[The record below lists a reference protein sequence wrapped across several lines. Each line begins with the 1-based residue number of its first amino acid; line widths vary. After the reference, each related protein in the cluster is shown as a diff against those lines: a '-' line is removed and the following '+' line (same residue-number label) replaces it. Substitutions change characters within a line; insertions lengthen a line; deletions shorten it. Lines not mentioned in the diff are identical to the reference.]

1 MGHRPGSVG
10 AVGCARR
17 RRLPREARPAR
28 HGNGVRGIG
37 ICQAAHL
44 QGAGPHGR
52 RPDDRPAR
60 RGRSCG
66 ATVMASQLIGP
77 SAASSLVDALALL
90 LLATGFLTVAA
101 RRLVL
106 SIWTLA
112 LQSSLLVLVAATV
125 AASSGAAHVWAMVAC
140 TLVI

>member
-1 MGHRPGSVG
+1 
-10 AVGCARR
+10 
-17 RRLPREARPAR
+17 
-28 HGNGVRGIG
+28 
-37 ICQAAHL
+37 
-44 QGAGPHGR
+44 
-52 RPDDRPAR
+52 
-60 RGRSCG
+60 
-66 ATVMASQLIGP
+66 MASQLIGP

-106 SIWTLA
+106 LIWTLA

-140 TLVI
+140 TLVIKALIIPAVLLYVLRTIKVRREVASMLSVQASLMIATALMLVAFATVGTLD